1 MFSKPPS
8 VRWISLLIASYNTP
22 VKYIQE
28 CLDSIQSQQGWG
40 TSFHIELVWINDGS
54 LPAFSQE
61 LVKTLKHWEKQNKN
75 RSKIKYFE
83 WPTNKGLSYSLHHGV
98 LLCSYDL
105 IFRMDS
111 DDIMHESRIQKQLD
125 FMNLHPRCVLCGTNL
140 VSFMK
145 DPRNEQTLQMETSN
159 HDSLLT
165 WEQYKKT
172 KKSWI
177 LNHPTLCFRKYAVI
191 SVGNYNQWMKDPF
204 EDLDLELRLLKKYG
218 FVCNLPDILLYYRVH
233 ENQITWL
240 ERKNTKENNE
250 KKERMIE
257 EIIQS

>member
-1 MFSKPPS
+1 
-8 VRWISLLIASYNTP
+8 
-22 VKYIQE
+22 
-28 CLDSIQSQQGWG
+28 
-40 TSFHIELVWINDGS
+40 
-54 LPAFSQE
+54 
-61 LVKTLKHWEKQNKN
+61 
-75 RSKIKYFE
+75 
-83 WPTNKGLSYSLHHGV
+83 
-98 LLCSYDL
+98 
-105 IFRMDS
+105 
-111 DDIMHESRIQKQLD
+111 
-125 FMNLHPRCVLCGTNL
+125 
-140 VSFMK
+140 
-145 DPRNEQTLQMETSN
+145 METSN

-191 SVGNYNQWMKDPF
+191 SVGNYNQDLRDPF